1 MKNKKTRKILNI
13 KLDNRRLKE
22 VYPEKNLRNAYK
34 HIKIFLQNNGF
45 EYEGNSEYVSKNLM
59 SLSRVKIILRRMKNN
74 FDWLSYCITVCNVD
88 EMANMQDIKGIDRY
102 FKDFKDIIDLY
113 EDK

>member
-34 HIKIFLQNNGF
+34 HIKIFLQ
-45 EYEGNSEYVSKNLM
+45 
-59 SLSRVKIILRRMKNN
+59 IL
-74 FDWLSYCITVCNVD
+74 CH
-88 EMANMQDIKGIDRY
+88 
-102 FKDFKDIIDLY
+102 
-113 EDK
+113 

>member
-1 MKNKKTRKILNI
+1 
-13 KLDNRRLKE
+13 
-22 VYPEKNLRNAYK
+22 
-34 HIKIFLQNNGF
+34 
-45 EYEGNSEYVSKNLM
+45 
-59 SLSRVKIILRRMKNN
+59 MKNN